1 MSRLPRS
8 PRSRSPFPAARFL
21 CGASGLIASTEDEVA
36 TVEVAA
42 ETAAAVPGVG
52 L

>member
-36 TVEVAA
+36 AVEVAA
-42 ETAAAVPGVG
+42 AAVPSVG